1 MSASMQELIVNCLCV
16 GAGSCVGAIAR
27 YLMGLAIPAHQ
38 SGFPL
43 GTFAVNVIGAFAI
56 AFIATWFLRHVGL
69 DARLLL
75 FLMTGVC
82 GGFTTFSSFTW
93 ESLQLIQRGDVLVA
107 APTSSAAARC
117 ALSPRLSD
125 SSWRCGSERSALM
138 EARAGYGAPALRER
152 HLRK

>member
-16 GAGSCVGAIAR
+16 GAGGCVGAIAR

-93 ESLQLIQRGDVLVA
+93 ESLQLIQRGDEAQRAAADDVGAGDEHVA
-107 APTSSAAARC
+107 ALIGQQLAT
-117 ALSPRLSD
+117 
-125 SSWRCGSERSALM
+125 M
-138 EARAGYGAPALRER
+138 
-152 HLRK
+152 

>member
-16 GAGSCVGAIAR
+16 GAGGCVGAIAR

-82 GGFTTFSSFTW
+82 GGFTTFSTF
-93 ESLQLIQRGDVLVA
+93 SLETLGLLERGEYAIGGAYALGSLAVCVLGVVA
-107 APTSSAAARC
+107 GKMLVRWALGAQAA
-117 ALSPRLSD
+117 
-125 SSWRCGSERSALM
+125 
-138 EARAGYGAPALRER
+138 
-152 HLRK
+152 

>member
-1 MSASMQELIVNCLCV
+1 MSASMQELIVNCLFV
-16 GAGSCVGAIAR
+16 GAGGCVGAIAR

-43 GTFAVNVIGAFAI
+43 GTFAVNVIVAFAI
-56 AFIATWFLRHVGL
+56 AFITTWFLRHVGL

-107 APTSSAAARC
+107 GVYIVGSC
-117 ALSPRLSD
+117 ALCLVA
-125 SSWRCGSERSALM
+125 ALIGQQLAM
-138 EARAGYGAPALRER
+138 RFGA
-152 HLRK
+152 